1 MKVLSI
7 GYTSVD
13 AGGPYNVAENY
24 RSVLQKNN
32 FSVDVNSFTL
42 NETIKNFFFNRKEL
56 IDF

>member
-24 RSVLQKNN
+24 RTFLQKII
-32 FSVDVNSFTL
+32 FL
-42 NETIKNFFFNRKEL
+42 L
-56 IDF
+56 M